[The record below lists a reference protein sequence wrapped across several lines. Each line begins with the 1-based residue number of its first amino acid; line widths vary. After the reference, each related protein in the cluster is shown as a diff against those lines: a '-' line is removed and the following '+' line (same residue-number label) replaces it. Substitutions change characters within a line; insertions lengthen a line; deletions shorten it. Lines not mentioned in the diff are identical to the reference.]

1 MPDDLS
7 PAARDLSRRAR
18 SEVDLDAGR
27 SASTLDGSFDG
38 SADRPWHSWERIPA
52 EVSVVLQH
60 HGCVPGEPFAAGA
73 TAPRTRRRGDDVFQ
87 RASAWAVDPTRLV
100 LIEAIRGLEAL
111 DGNRFRPST
120 PWRLGVS
127 THPFIGEVSKRS
139 GMVPVDES
147 AGAAG
152 GQDHGPDDDGGP
164 EIIELLPAPVRRQL
178 LTTVAA
184 AEVTEEY
191 LYQGIRK
198 GIPQLHEAGLLR
210 AAGDTM
216 IALRAVRSIKVPR
229 RMTADEAEV
238 ALAAAPWHVETLTA
252 RLGRVEHTELT
263 SFEQDDALAGN
274 EPPQLSGGD
283 AGRRALT

>member
-18 SEVDLDAGR
+18 SEVDLDAGP

-73 TAPRTRRRGDDVFQ
+73 AAPRTRRRGDDVFQ
-87 RASAWAVDPTRLV
+87 RANAWAVDPTRLV

-111 DGNRFRPST
+111 DGNRFRPNT

-127 THPFIGEVSKRS
+127 THPFVGEVRQRS
-139 GMVPVDES
+139 GTVPVDDT
-147 AGAAG
+147 AAG
-152 GQDHGPDDDGGP
+152 GGGPDDASGGP

-178 LTTVAA
+178 LTTVPE
-184 AEVTEEY
+184 AELAEEY
-191 LYQGIRK
+191 LYQGSRK

-216 IALRAVRSIKVPR
+216 IALRAVRTIKVPR

-238 ALAAAPWHVETLTA
+238 ALAAAPWHVQTLTA
-252 RLGRVEHTELT
+252 RLGAVEHTELT
-263 SFEQDDALAGN
+263 SFEQDNALAGN